1 MNDTQSG
8 AAVTVEAIE
17 TAFDGRW
24 GIWLSGTGR
33 WWARQEEPSATG
45 PEPAGPDA
53 AGPDAAGPGA
63 GGPGGGGPGGGGPG
77 AAGPGG
83 TGVMLVRAD
92 DPDELRARIQEH
104 EARPREASIRVPGG
118 SPAGRAMRGRGRGR
132 VPG

>member
-45 PEPAGPDA
+45 PQPAGPDA
-53 AGPDAAGPGA
+53 A
-63 GGPGGGGPGGGGPG
+63 GPGGGGPGGG
-77 AAGPGG
+77 GPGG